1 MGAAAEWTEPRRT
14 LRSRPRAALSRS
26 PGAPLPGGPPQ
37 HIPRRRPRARRGP
50 RAPPGAAGW
59 PGTVAHKGQNRAY
72 SERFLVHARVHAGL
86 SPTRSPGMISRPTKF
101 IARSTTRMLLLALS
115 GAPWDG
121 AKNCNDRRRNKFQL
135 LIDAAVLLQVRYR
148 FCLSRSLLPYR
159 WWDIFLTKQGSM
171 YIF

>member
-1 MGAAAEWTEPRRT
+1 MGAAAKWTEPRRA

-86 SPTRSPGMISRPTKF
+86 SPTSSPAMMSRPTKS

-115 GAPWDG
+115 V
-121 AKNCNDRRRNKFQL
+121 
-135 LIDAAVLLQVRYR
+135 VLLGTARAAGTSVSSCPLNKVLIQNGNSIVVDVRALGH
-148 FCLSRSLLPYR
+148 CHNHETVAH
-159 WWDIFLTKQGSM
+159 I
-171 YIF
+171 

>member
-1 MGAAAEWTEPRRT
+1 MDGTSPDTQVKAPRGTFPLAGSTSSGWTT
-14 LRSRPRAALSRS
+14 TTYTQTASPRAE
-26 PGAPLPGGPPQ
+26 GAPSAAWSRWLT
-37 HIPRRRPRARRGP
+37 RDRRPQ
-50 RAPPGAAGW
+50 
-59 PGTVAHKGQNRAY
+59 GQNRAY

-159 WWDIFLTKQGSM
+159 
-171 YIF
+171 